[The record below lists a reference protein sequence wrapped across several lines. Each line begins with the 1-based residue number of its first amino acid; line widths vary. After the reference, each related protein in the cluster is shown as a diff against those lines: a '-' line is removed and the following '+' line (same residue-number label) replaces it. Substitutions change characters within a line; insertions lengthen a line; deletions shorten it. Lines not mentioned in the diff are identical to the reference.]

1 MRANTGNTACRAGVP
16 GTRAGERIGLENM
29 RKITLSCLKF
39 IFLAAFLCLAAGLPA
54 RAAPPLY
61 GNIYGT
67 VTDAQNQRPLSGVE
81 ITVTDQP
88 LERLSHPSENAINSD
103 NGGWIR
109 LPEKKPVS
117 RTRSGSQGKFLINSL
132 PVPHVPAPYTVIL
145 QAEGYGTLVLEKTPL
160 LPGAVMALKIEA
172 AMPAAGTVHISRGMT
187 DSDYLTVIYR
197 HQQRSATASARKA
210 PPENLMQAAAADDP
224 LKYTIFATR
233 EGLVGGTTA
242 NGHVIVENDHFV
254 ALPSRTV
261 LCSKNGREYEVRL
274 EHNGHSETAPVW
286 DIGPWN
292 IHDNYWAPEE
302 ERQIYEHLSHGGESG
317 GLGRGLP
324 QAQAAYESNFNSGRD
339 EYGRRVVNPAGI
351 DLADGTFWYGLNL
364 SDNAWITVE
373 YLWLESDGDSDAEEE
388 LSATCFIRSAR

>member
-1 MRANTGNTACRAGVP
+1 MRAKTQRLPAAPGVP
-16 GTRAGERIGLENM
+16 ETRACERIGLENM

-39 IFLAAFLCLAAGLPA
+39 SLLATFLCVAAGLPA
-54 RAAPPLY
+54 TAAPPLY

-67 VTDAQNQRPLSGVE
+67 VTDAENEIPLAGVN
-81 ITVTDQP
+81 ITVTEHSLEYLSQP
-88 LERLSHPSENAINSD
+88 GEGALNSD
-103 NGGWIR
+103 YGWIR
-109 LPEKKPVS
+109 LPEQKPLS
-117 RTRSGSQGKFLINSL
+117 RSRSASEGKFLINSL
-132 PVPHVPAPYTVIL
+132 PVPTIPTPYTVIL
-145 QAEGYGTLVLEKTPL
+145 EADGYGTLVLEKAPL

-172 AMPAAGTVHISRGMT
+172 AMPPAGTVHISREMA
-187 DSDYLTVIYR
+187 DSDYLSAIYR
-197 HQQRSATASARKA
+197 HQQGSSGASARQA
-210 PPENLMQAAAADDP
+210 PPENMLHAAAVDDP

-261 LCSKNGREYEVRL
+261 LCSKNGHEYEVRL
-274 EHNGHSETAPVW
+274 EHNGHAETAPVW

-302 ERQIYEHLSHGGESG
+302 ERLIYEHLSHGGGSG

-324 QAQAAYESNFNSGRD
+324 QAQAAYENGFNAGRD

-351 DLADGTFWYGLNL
+351 DLADGTFWHGLNL

-373 YLWLESDGDSDAEEE
+373 YLWLESDGSSEADEGA
-388 LSATCFIRSAR
+388 SATCFIRSAN